1 MSFVS
6 AKRNKDIE
14 TRGRSATQDTP
25 QQQHSTDDT
34 GWNCPAHASPR
45 MQGNSV
51 PFCAQRGPLLHS
63 PLPCTNVTSPARNA
77 QLWSPPSKPFPA
89 PVPRLSFW
97 RAGSLNPSS
106 TTSMLA
112 KWDAPAVNRS
122 ASSSGKEEKMR
133 TSQTTHGADS
143 KHHTGQDQPLPQQSP
158 PQKHQDALLLTCSFR
173 SRTLQP

>member
-25 QQQHSTDDT
+25 QEQHSPKDK
-34 GWNCPAHASPR
+34 GWNCPAHASPT
-45 MQGNSV
+45 MQENSV

-63 PLPCTNVTSPARNA
+63 PLPCTNITRPAHNA
-77 QLWSPPSKPFPA
+77 QLWSPPSRPFPA

-97 RAGSLNPSS
+97 RARCLNPSS

-112 KWDAPAVNRS
+112 NWDAPAVNRS
-122 ASSSGKEEKMR
+122 ASSSEKEKKKKR
-133 TSQTTHGADS
+133 RGRQTTHGADS
-143 KHHTGQDQPLPQQSP
+143 KHHTGQDQPLPQ
-158 PQKHQDALLLTCSFR
+158 
-173 SRTLQP
+173 